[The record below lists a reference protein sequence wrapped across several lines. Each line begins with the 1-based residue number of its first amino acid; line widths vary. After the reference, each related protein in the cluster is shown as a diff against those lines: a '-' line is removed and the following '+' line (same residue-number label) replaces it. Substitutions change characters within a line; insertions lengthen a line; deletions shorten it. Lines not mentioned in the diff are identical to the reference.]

1 MKKFSVRY
9 MHNYSST
16 IVLPTGIIIFVIS
29 GYFSD
34 YAHVNIVSKTLGLNL
49 FAIKYNHFFNNTEI

>member
-1 MKKFSVRY
+1 